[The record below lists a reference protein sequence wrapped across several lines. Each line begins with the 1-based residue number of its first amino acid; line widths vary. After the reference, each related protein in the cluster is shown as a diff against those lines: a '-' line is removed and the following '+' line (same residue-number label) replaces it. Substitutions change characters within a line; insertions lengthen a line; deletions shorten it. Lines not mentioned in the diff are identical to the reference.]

1 MSDSEFT
8 RLKGAA
14 RHATSAVT
22 EQVRGLAT
30 VPGGKPL
37 PPGATAPPVQ
47 LSPQQSGAMF
57 ATSFA
62 ATMGAP
68 APPSPAG
75 APPAVVWRDGE
86 HELLIYPGRAR
97 LLLQDGFALVG
108 ISVYAEQTGA
118 VEIAVPFAVGR
129 PSAPTGLMI
138 ATEPVPR
145 GPALLAERWGD
156 QLIAAAW
163 HALLNLAAGVAAA
176 AGTDTGG
183 APLIPVS
190 LTADPGGLTVLPQAA
205 PIAAVPPGKP
215 AGPGAPR

>member
-1 MSDSEFT
+1 MSDSEFA
-8 RLKGAA
+8 RLTSAA
-14 RHATSAVT
+14 RHVTSAIS
-22 EQVRGLAT
+22 EQVRDVAAI
-30 VPGGKPL
+30 PGGKPL

-47 LSPQQSGAMF
+47 LPPQQSGAMF
-57 ATSFA
+57 VTSFVATVGGPA
-62 ATMGAP
+62 AA
-68 APPSPAG
+68 SPTG

-86 HELLIYPGRAR
+86 HELLISPGRAR

-108 ISVYAEQTGA
+108 IFVYAEQTGA

-145 GPALLAERWGD
+145 GPALLVERWGD

-163 HALLNLAAGVAAA
+163 HALLTLAAGVAAA

-190 LTADPGGLTVLPQAA
+190 LIASPDGLTVLPQAA
-205 PIAAVPPGKP
+205 PIATPPGKP
-215 AGPGAPR
+215 AGPGASR